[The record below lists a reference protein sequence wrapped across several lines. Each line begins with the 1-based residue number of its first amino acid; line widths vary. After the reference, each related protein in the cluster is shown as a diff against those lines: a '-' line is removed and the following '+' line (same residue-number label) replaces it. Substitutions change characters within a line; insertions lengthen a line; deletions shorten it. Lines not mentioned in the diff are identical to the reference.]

1 VDEGAWCLS
10 SLGFADPLGH
20 HGTLTESRCH
30 QDKHQA
36 PTLPHIH
43 PLSLQD
49 RSGRFQPFPDSVVKD
64 H

>member
-10 SLGFADPLGH
+10 WWHDEWSGFPEANRSHPH
-20 HGTLTESRCH
+20 E
-30 QDKHQA
+30 DKHQA
-36 PTLPHIH
+36 PTLLRIH

-49 RSGRFQPFPDSVVKD
+49 AGRPSQSFPESVVKI